1 MSKEELIYCQ
11 RNEIAVLKSDNQ
23 KMVQGL
29 QLLED
34 ELKQLKNICMDQ
46 EKTIN
51 EKHVD
56 IVDQKKINK
65 RL

>member
-1 MSKEELIYCQ
+1 
-11 RNEIAVLKSDNQ
+11 
-23 KMVQGL
+23 MVQGL

-56 IVDQKKINK
+56 VVDQKKINK